1 MYIKEIG
8 IGLLILDNKPP
19 HSLTELYYMT
29 HPNCLTVSNNNPLSN
44 YPLLIIMYED
54 EILLELMNTPGE
66 IFDIPELQQDD
77 KFDVE
82 SYING
87 ETDYAW

>member
-1 MYIKEIG
+1 M
-8 IGLLILDNKPP
+8 
-19 HSLTELYYMT
+19 ELYYMT
-29 HPNCLTVSNNNPLSN
+29 HPNCLTVSINNP
-44 YPLLIIMYED
+44 YPITPLIIMYED

-66 IFDIPELQQDD
+66 IYDIPELQQED

-82 SYING
+82 GYING